1 MNTKKLP
8 PVGSDVMVH
17 DSDGT
22 IVRCVVTESSI
33 GPASIT
39 QRGYG
44 DRNRRISARGA
55 VDPTFRVGGI
65 IHRDENVYGASVWY
79 FEYEPSVEG
88 SDPAAETACDAEKE
102 VS

>member
-1 MNTKKLP
+1 MNTKPLP
-8 PVGSDVMVH
+8 PVGTDVMVR

-33 GPASIT
+33 GPASIA

-44 DRNRRISARGA
+44 DRSRRISVRGA

-79 FEYEPSVEG
+79 FECDASAE
-88 SDPAAETACDAEKE
+88 PAAEPACDAGKE
-102 VS
+102 AS